1 MIIQRGMESIAVVLG
16 VAALALI
23 FAPELVLA
31 RFAVEPTA
39 GALVL
44 GQLYGSALFG
54 LAMTT
59 WFARAMLL
67 GGIYGR
73 SIVVGGFAH
82 ALVGVFALLHALR
95 TALGNACTWG
105 AFVVYAAL
113 AIWFGTLMF
122 GSGPASPPADE
133 PDSGL
138 AA

>member
-1 MIIQRGMESIAVVLG
+1 VIVQRGMESIAVVLG

-23 FAPELVLA
+23 FAPELGLA

-44 GQLYGSALFG
+44 AQLYGAALFG
-54 LAMTT
+54 LAITS
-59 WFARAMLL
+59 WFARTMLL

-82 ALVGVFALLHALR
+82 ALVGVLALFHALR
-95 TALGNACTWG
+95 ASVGNAFLWG

-122 GSGPASPPADE
+122 GRGPASPPDGTATE
-133 PDSGL
+133 GTS
-138 AA
+138 A